1 MTNYSSSSRKSP
13 FISNEV
19 LRRYFDEIRTEKTLT
34 PDEEIELARK
44 VKAGDTQA
52 LDRLLK
58 ANLRFVVSVAKKY
71 QGYGLSLADLINE
84 GNIGLIKAA
93 RRFDETR
100 GFKFISYAV
109 WWIRQTI
116 LQAISENSRLV
127 RLPLNVVGNLNKITK
142 ITSEFERD
150 YEREPTNDEIE
161 VLLQNENIDIDSARQ
176 LTENTISIDAPVGND
191 QTGTLQDILPSQE
204 DNDPGLTLNQESFH
218 LEIERALNSLDKREA
233 YILRLYFGID
243 SDLPLNLEDIA
254 ERLHLTRERVRQ
266 IKEKA
271 LRKLRHNSRAL
282 HLRGYLG

>member
-127 RLPLNVVGNLNKITK
+127 RLPLNVVGSLNKITK

-161 VLLQNENIDIDSARQ
+161 VLLQNEKIDIDSARQ